1 MATQRTSFT
10 KLQRDRAKKAKA
22 AAKRE
27 KRQERA
33 AEARENADAED
44 SDTSSDEGEGP
55 ISAAELLREIEVTH
69 QRFEAKLM
77 TYEEFEEK
85 KAELLARLPID

>member
-33 AEARENADAED
+33 AEAREANVDEET
-44 SDTSSDEGEGP
+44 TSTEGP
-55 ISAAELLREIEVTH
+55 ISAADLLVLVERLH
-69 QRFEAKLM
+69 KGFEDG
-77 TYEEFEEK
+77 TIDYEEFEQQK
-85 KAELLARLPID
+85 SELFARLPID